1 MTRQRTAVLL
11 FTVFLPAFG
20 FIICPL
26 QSLQL
31 ATRPRSRMRHST
43 LWASSLDAAGG
54 EIKST
59 VTEDMDSAVNKDE
72 DTFAKEKYDAYKFG
86 DLSKKVVKG
95 LTDATES
102 TVRSVTGDEDYKF
115 GDLTAKAVGQ
125 LTGATDEAH
134 VTGDEDYKF
143 GDLTAKAVGQL
154 TGATD
159 EAQKTAT
166 AEALKAMSQLTGE
179 FQNMTEEVVHFVTGD
194 EDYKFGD
201 YTNAILE
208 ESDRA
213 LHKIRDD
220 AFNTTQVFTHLF
232 GSMNMQQQQKV
243 ILELFQLAATLILTF
258 NLISNACEAGTIV
271 IAWYITFRRCA
282 VAAALACSDTAAVTS
297 KLLVVS
303 SSSSS
308 PLASA
313 SNWALFLRVR
323 ANLQLFTTPV
333 LLPFGCAV
341 TLFLFMPYR
350 HLLGRLRSRLPLSLR
365 RPVLNRAVA
374 LVMAWL
380 LVNTLTV
387 AAATGPLLW

>member
-1 MTRQRTAVLL
+1 VLL

-102 TVRSVTGDEDYKF
+102 TVRS
-115 GDLTAKAVGQ
+115 
-125 LTGATDEAH
+125 
-134 VTGDEDYKF
+134 
-143 GDLTAKAVGQL
+143 
-154 TGATD
+154 
-159 EAQKTAT
+159 
-166 AEALKAMSQLTGE
+166 
-179 FQNMTEEVVHFVTGD
+179 VTGD

-387 AAATGPLLW
+387 AAATGPLLWIAGSCAIRGPLSLSALLGR